1 MGTRGQILRR
11 LSGAALGLAVIVS
24 LAEGAAMAAEVVAQL
39 DYAAAAGCPVAAAF
53 EANVVDHLGY
63 RPFRDDAAQRVVIRI
78 EASGRGLE
86 GRVEWRNEAG
96 GWAGER
102 MFPSRSADCS
112 DLTRAMA
119 FAVALQFQLLAA
131 AQSGAPRP
139 AAPPAV
145 TSTATEPATAP
156 ALTAKPAASSTREMP
171 TQGGLSRPT
180 ITVGAG
186 AAAGVGVAP
195 NVTAL
200 GRLFGAISWP
210 HFAFE
215 LAAEASVPSTF
226 RRADG
231 AGFSQQVLLA
241 GLAGCGVSGR
251 WSGCLLLKVGEIRV
265 AGEGVDSP
273 GTAAAPFLQ
282 TGARLAVT
290 QPLGRRAQLVLH
302 GGGFVPITR
311 GVVTLDSM
319 PVWTTPRVAA
329 TGGLDFG
336 VRFQ

>member
-1 MGTRGQILRR
+1 MLRR
-11 LSGAALGLAVIVS
+11 LSGAAFGFAALAALG
-24 LAEGAAMAAEVVAQL
+24 EGAARAGDVAAQL
-39 DYAAAAGCPVAAAF
+39 DYDAAPGCPVTAAF
-53 EANVVDHLGY
+53 EATVVDHLGY
-63 RPFRDDAAQRVVIRI
+63 DPFRDDAAQRVVIRI

-86 GRVEWRNEAG
+86 GRIEWRNEAG

-102 MFPSRSADCS
+102 TFPSRSADCG

-131 AQSGAPRP
+131 ARSGAPRP
-139 AAPPAV
+139 ATPPAV
-145 TSTATEPATAP
+145 ANMATEPATAP
-156 ALTAKPAASSTREMP
+156 TLTATPAAPATSTTREMP

-180 ITVGAG
+180 ITAGAG

-200 GRLFGAISWP
+200 GRLFGTVSWP
-210 HFAFE
+210 HLAVE
-215 LAAEASVPSTF
+215 LAVEVSVPSTF

-241 GLAGCGVSGR
+241 GLAGCGLSGR
-251 WSGCLLLKVGEIRV
+251 WSGCLLLNVGEIRV

-282 TGARLAVT
+282 AGLRLAVT

-302 GGGFVPITR
+302 GDGLVPITR

-319 PVWTTPRVAA
+319 PVWTTPRIAA
-329 TGGLDFG
+329 AGGLDFG
-336 VRFQ
+336 MRFQ